1 MTSVNTNSAAMA
13 AIRSLSSIN
22 RDMAVT
28 QGRVES
34 GFKIN
39 KANDDPAVFAIAQR
53 MRADLN
59 GLNAVRD
66 SQAFGKA
73 TLSVMRDALT
83 KVSNEL
89 GTLKQTITQG
99 QQQGIDTAQIN
110 AQITNALANID
121 VYAGSANFNGVNL
134 LNGTTA
140 SLRVMRD
147 ITGASSTVAGTNN
160 TTGAAGLN
168 LTGLNVASG
177 AFRITTTNALDAAD
191 STGIRV
197 VVGTGPTARTFAYE
211 FNSDA
216 ALVAQPGPNTTVR
229 QVEIN
234 AVTDS
239 SLERLS
245 KLMTTMREDGFDA
258 SFENDGSITIRNAT
272 NVINGGVGMTAVTG
286 LTAAAIGGTSAIA
299 QVDGA
304 LTTVGT
310 RLANIGAALRQV
322 EGLQSFSADLR
333 DALRE
338 GLGTLVD
345 ADLAEESARLTS
357 LQTKQQLAVQSI
369 SIANQQGQSVL
380 SLFR

>member
-1 MTSVNTNSAAMA
+1 MTSINTNSVAMA
-13 AIRSLSSIN
+13 AIRSLAMIN
-22 RDMAVT
+22 RDLAST
-28 QGRVES
+28 QSRIES
-34 GFKIN
+34 GFKVN
-39 KANDDPAVFAIAQR
+39 RANDDPAVFAIAQR

-99 QQQGIDTAQIN
+99 QQQGLDTTQIN
-110 AQITNALANID
+110 AQVANSLANID
-121 VYAGSANFNGVNL
+121 VYVNSANFNGVNL

-140 SLRVMRD
+140 ALNVMRD
-147 ITGASSTVAGTNN
+147 ISGASTTIAASNN
-160 TTGAAGLN
+160 TTGAGGLN

-177 AFRITTTNALDAAD
+177 AFRLTFD
-191 STGIRV
+191 STLAVPDGSGIFV
-197 VVGTGPTARTFAYE
+197 TVGTGADARNFAYE
-211 FNSDA
+211 FNTGAALDA
-216 ALVAQPGPNTTVR
+216 APGATTTVR
-229 QVEIN
+229 QVEILG
-234 AVTDS
+234 TDS
-239 SLERLS
+239 SLQRLS
-245 KLMTTMREDGFDA
+245 KMMAVMRADGFDA
-258 SFENDGSITIRNAT
+258 EFDNDGSIIIRNAT
-272 NVINGGVGMTAVTG
+272 NVVNGTGGMAAVTG
-286 LTAAAIGGTSAIA
+286 TTAAAIGGTSAIA

-304 LTTVGT
+304 LNTVGT
-310 RLANIGAALRQV
+310 RLADLGAALRQV
-322 EGLQSFSADLR
+322 EGLQSFSTDLR

-369 SIANQQGQSVL
+369 SISNESGQSLL

>member
-1 MTSVNTNSAAMA
+1 MA
-13 AIRSLSSIN
+13 AIRSLASIN
-22 RDMAVT
+22 RDLGST
-28 QGRVES
+28 QSRIES

-39 KANDDPAVFAIAQR
+39 KANDDPAVFSIAQR
-53 MRADLN
+53 IRADLN
-59 GLNAVRD
+59 GLDKVRD

-89 GTLKQTITQG
+89 ATLKGTITQG
-99 QQQGIDTAQIN
+99 QQQGIDTNQIN

-121 VYAGSANFNGVNL
+121 VYVGSASFNGVNL
-134 LNGTTA
+134 LNGTTP

-147 ITGASSTVAGTNN
+147 IAGTSSTVAGTNN
-160 TTGAAGLN
+160 TTGAGGLN

-177 AFRITTTNALDAAD
+177 AFRLTFNATFAPDD
-191 STGIRV
+191 GQGVRV
-197 VVGTGPTARTFAYE
+197 IVGTGATARTFAYE

-299 QVDGA
+299 SVDGA

>member
-1 MTSVNTNSAAMA
+1 MASINTNAVAMA
-13 AIRSLSSIN
+13 AIRSLASIN
-22 RDMAVT
+22 RDLGST
-28 QGRVES
+28 QSRIES

-39 KANDDPAVFAIAQR
+39 KANDDPAVFSIAQR
-53 MRADLN
+53 IRADLN
-59 GLNAVRD
+59 GLDKVRD

-121 VYAGSANFNGVNL
+121 VYVGSANFNGVNL

-147 ITGASSTVAGTNN
+147 ITGASSTVTGTNN
-160 TTGAAGLN
+160 TTAAGGLN
-168 LTGLNVASG
+168 LTGLNVNSG
-177 AFRITTTNALDAAD
+177 AFRLTFNATFAPDD
-191 STGIRV
+191 SQGIRV
-197 VVGTGPTARTFAYE
+197 IVGTGAAARTFAYE
-211 FNSDA
+211 FNNNA
-216 ALVAQPGPNTTVR
+216 ALAATPGPNITVR
-229 QVEIN
+229 QVEIL
-234 AVTDS
+234 AADS
-239 SLERLS
+239 PLQRLS
-245 KLMTTMREDGFDA
+245 KMMTAMRADGFDA
-258 SFENDGSITIRNAT
+258 SFQDDGSIIIRNAT
-272 NVINGGVGMTAVTG
+272 NVLNGGVGMTAVTG
-286 LTAAAIGGTSAIA
+286 TTAAAIGGTSAIA

-310 RLANIGAALRQV
+310 RLSTIASALRQV
-322 EGLQSFSADLR
+322 EELNAFSANLR

-338 GLGTLVD
+338 GLGALVD

-357 LQTKQQLAVQSI
+357 LQTKQQLSVQSI
-369 SIANQQGQSVL
+369 SIANQQGQSIL